1 MRANL
6 ATYPF
11 QCIVTVVDPR
21 WPRKF
26 GREPIVN
33 VHNDDAVL
41 LARKPTFGL
50 IGVEIA

>member
-1 MRANL
+1 MRAII
-6 ATYPF
+6 ATHPF

-21 WPRKF
+21 WPRKL
-26 GREPIVN
+26 GCEPIVN